1 MQQDS
6 MYFER
11 RCNNSLKAL
20 NTNNSFIKR
29 SKKQAIPQKRYRSKK
44 STEIKT
50 KRWKISNWCL

>member
-1 MQQDS
+1 MFMQQDS

-20 NTNNSFIKR
+20 NTNNSFIKGSR
-29 SKKQAIPQKRYRSKK
+29 KQAIPQKRYRSKK

-50 KRWKISNWCL
+50 KR